1 MADVRQIVVVGASA
15 GGVEATTE
23 LIRALPADLP
33 AAVLMVVHISSNAP
47 SALPGILSRRGAL
60 HAHHPRDGEAL
71 RNGVV
76 YVAPP
81 DHHLIVDGGRVR
93 VVRGPRE
100 NGHRPAIDPLFRSA
114 ARHFGDHAVGVVL
127 SGVLDDGSVGLRVI
141 AEAGGVAVVQDPDD
155 AMYDPMPRHALE
167 AVETAHVAPLADI
180 GSLLAKLVNEL
191 EVRPLEVRPGVG
203 PMDPDAMDVE
213 LSLTAMEVDDA
224 DQGESVAPA
233 SPFSCP
239 DCHGVLNEIK
249 DAAGVRFRCRVGHA
263 WSPQSLLAAQ
273 TMNLETALWMA
284 LRTLEEK
291 ASLSRRLAGRAE
303 GRGASHSERRFLE
316 HAADAQQS
324 ADAIRALLA
333 GSSIL
338 TPPGADEPATA

>member
-15 GGVEATTE
+15 GGVEATAE
-23 LIRALPADLP
+23 LVRSLPADLP
-33 AAVLMVVHISSNAP
+33 AAVLVVVHISSNAP
-47 SALPGILSRRGAL
+47 SALPGILSRHGSL
-60 HAHHPRDGEAL
+60 HAHHPLDGEAL

-81 DHHLIVDGGRVR
+81 DHHLLVEGGRVR

-114 ARHFGDHAVGVVL
+114 ARYFGDRAVGVVL
-127 SGVLDDGSVGLRVI
+127 SGVLDDGSAGLRVL
-141 AEAGGVAVVQDPDD
+141 ADAGGVAVVQDPDD
-155 AMYDPMPRHALE
+155 AMYDPMPRHAL
-167 AVETAHVAPLADI
+167 AVVESAHVAPLADI
-180 GSLLAKLVNEL
+180 GSLLAKLVDEL
-191 EVRPLEVRPGVG
+191 DALPGAE
-203 PMDPDAMDVE
+203 PMESDRMDVE
-213 LSLTAMEVDDA
+213 LSLATMEVDGPG
-224 DQGESVAPA
+224 QGESVGPA
-233 SPFSCP
+233 SHFSCP

-249 DAAGVRFRCRVGHA
+249 DTAGVRYRCRVGHA

-273 TMNLETALWMA
+273 TMTLETALWMA

-303 GRGASHSERRFLE
+303 GQGAPHSERRFLE
-316 HAADAQQS
+316 QAADAQQG
-324 ADAIRALLA
+324 ADVIRELLA
-333 GSSIL
+333 GSRML